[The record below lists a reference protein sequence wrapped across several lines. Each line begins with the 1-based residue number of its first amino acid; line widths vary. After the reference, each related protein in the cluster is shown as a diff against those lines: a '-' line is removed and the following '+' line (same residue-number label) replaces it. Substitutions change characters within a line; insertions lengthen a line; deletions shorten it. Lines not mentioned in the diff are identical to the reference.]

1 MPGPGQYSPYL
12 WPRPSP
18 CKFPKSERDVR
29 GSRFDLKPGPG
40 TYFVSEVRQRPGG
53 YAVDSLRRSAPAVT
67 ITCRHFESS
76 NNGGP
81 APGDYQPSLALVR
94 SSSPQFTFRGVT
106 PKVGDA
112 DADADSDVD
121 ADMMLMLMF
130 MFCLD
135 IGLP

>member
-1 MPGPGQYSPYL
+1 
-12 WPRPSP
+12 
-18 CKFPKSERDVR
+18 VR